1 MGLRQSKH
9 LPDDVTDGS
18 SPYEDPRHH
27 QQPGRK
33 ASSISILVRGR
44 EVSAERLRRH
54 IVRHLGYS
62 TLSLAMRGLEEVPL
76 ELWEVRELQKLN
88 LSLNCLS
95 ALPPGLGRLQS
106 LVVLNLS
113 GNELSSLPAE
123 LSLLRNLRVLF
134 AYRNQLSEVRVLAN
148 QTDDSLFCSF
158 CTFALLCL
166 SNTNSLL
173 IK

>member
-18 SPYEDPRHH
+18 SPYEDSRHR
-27 QQPGRK
+27 QQAGRK

-44 EVSAERLRRH
+44 EGGGGGPVSSERLRRH
-54 IVRHLGYS
+54 IVRHLGFS
-62 TLSLAMRGLEEVPL
+62 TLSLAMRGLEEVPV

-113 GNELSSLPAE
+113 GNELANLPAE
-123 LSLLRNLRVLF
+123 LGLLRNLRVLF
-134 AYRNQLSEVRVLAN
+134 AYRNQLSEVRRGKVLVN
-148 QTDDSLFCSF
+148 QTRASLYFYVSF
-158 CTFALLCL
+158 CALV
-166 SNTNSLL
+166 
-173 IK
+173 I